1 MVTKSEI
8 AKLKTV
14 NAPKAISAD
23 IAKIDIFRRPEQAR
37 AEWEQLS
44 AIAAISPYQS
54 YLFLSAWADTVGR
67 EQQLDPFIVVARDEM
82 GRPRALLPLAIDARG
97 PLRIA
102 TLLGGRESNF
112 GLALLHPDARFEEKD
127 LRALLLAAARYAP
140 DGPDLYYL
148 RNQPRRFDG
157 VENPL
162 AFRDARPSASAAY
175 GTNLPATQE
184 ELTARFSKDTRK
196 KLRKKENRLAEMG
209 ELRYEHCATGERA
222 KEIMRVLIAQ
232 KAARFAEMGIDSLFE
247 SAGMRDL
254 ADRLLAAEGEGQM
267 ELHALSA
274 GDRAVATYA
283 GFVRGGR
290 FSAMLNSY
298 DMDETIA
305 RSSPGDLLLHAL
317 MRDLVARGKTHFDLG
332 AGEARYKDSVCDEII
347 ELCDSLVPVT
357 WKGAIAA
364 PILSMFLRAKRQA
377 KQTPALAR
385 FYSRIRWLLRSIR
398 N

>member
-1 MVTKSEI
+1 MVTKSEMT
-8 AKLKTV
+8 KVKSV

-23 IAKIDIFRRPEQAR
+23 IAKIDIFRRPEQVR
-37 AEWEQLS
+37 AEWEELS

-54 YLFLSAWADTVGR
+54 YPFLSAWADTVGR
-67 EQQLDPFIVVARDEM
+67 EQQLDPFIVVARNDT

-127 LRALLLAAARYAP
+127 LRALLLAAARYAS
-140 DGPDLYYL
+140 DGPDLYYF

-162 AFRDARPSASAAY
+162 AFKDARPSASAAY
-175 GTNLPATQE
+175 GTSLPETQE

-196 KLRKKENRLAEMG
+196 KLRKKANRLAELG

-222 KEIMRVLIAQ
+222 QEIMRVLIAQ
-232 KAARFAEMGIDSLFE
+232 KSARFAEMGIDSLFE

-254 ADRLLAAEGEGQM
+254 ACRLLAAEGEGQI

-274 GDRAVATYA
+274 GDRMVATYA
-283 GFVRGGR
+283 GFVRDGR

-298 DMDETIA
+298 DMDETIS

-317 MRDLVARGKTHFDLG
+317 MDDLVARGKTHFDLG
-332 AGEARYKDSVCDEII
+332 AGEARYKNSVCDEII

-357 WKGAIAA
+357 AKGAIAA
-364 PILSMFLRAKRQA
+364 PILGLFLHAKRRA
-377 KQTPALAR
+377 KQTPTLAR
-385 FYSRIRWLLRSIR
+385 FYSHVRRLLRSIR
-398 N
+398 K